1 MRSPSVERMPDV
13 TRTRVDPPFEL
24 ELAVFGHGWI
34 SLAPHRWESGRWH
47 TTLQTPDG
55 VVDLVVRQARS
66 SLSIEIHADFLV
78 ESDTRRFIRR
88 SVRHMLRLDEDLK
101 EFWRMCEQVPRL
113 RWVARRGGGRLMRS
127 PTVFE
132 DGDYE
137 PNNDRELIGDFI
149 ALSKKVQ
156 KTIESLDS
164 NNGLLRKQVIELTN
178 APRNK
183 QREVQQSIEKT
194 IKDDRAR

>member
-1 MRSPSVERMPDV
+1 MNDI
-13 TRTRVDPPFEL
+13 L
-24 ELAVFGHGWI
+24 H
-34 SLAPHRWESGRWH
+34 
-47 TTLQTPDG
+47 
-55 VVDLVVRQARS
+55 LVKRQ
-66 SLSIEIHADFLV
+66 
-78 ESDTRRFIRR
+78 
-88 SVRHMLRLDEDLK
+88 
-101 EFWRMCEQVPRL
+101 
-113 RWVARRGGGRLMRS
+113 S

-156 KTIESLDS
+156 KTIESLDA